1 MVNQETVGHQ
11 IWSIVPVLHEAQ
23 SNVEDTRSLFPSLLP
38 ARFSVDPHLVTMVLA
53 CPFFCIIKKPGK
65 CNLCFHSKWKER
77 GKYASY
83 DEPSTPSPSSLLSK
97 FLLRNSSFQIST
109 FREPIPKRRNQHP
122 IFCNSSSMH
131 RFKKKE
137 TTV

>member
-77 GKYASY
+77 GKYASN
-83 DEPSTPSPSSLLSK
+83 DDPSTPSPFFPLV
-97 FLLRNSSFQIST
+97 QISSPQFKLSNIYFQGT
-109 FREPIPKRRNQHP
+109 
-122 IFCNSSSMH
+122 NSKE
-131 RFKKKE
+131 KKS
-137 TTV
+137 TPHILQLILYAQV